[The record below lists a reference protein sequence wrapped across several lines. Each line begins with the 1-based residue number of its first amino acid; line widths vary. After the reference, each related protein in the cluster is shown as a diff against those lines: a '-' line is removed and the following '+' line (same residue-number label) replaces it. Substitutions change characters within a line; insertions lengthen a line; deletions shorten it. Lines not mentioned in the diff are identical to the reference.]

1 MSENI
6 RNCCIKGKDC
16 TKCGYCDKAYEYEFD
31 GMNFVKCQ
39 FICYNFC
46 FVNIENQD
54 VNSIVNILDMELE
67 QIHNT
72 K

>member
-1 MSENI
+1 
-6 RNCCIKGKDC
+6 
-16 TKCGYCDKAYEYEFD
+16 
-31 GMNFVKCQ
+31 MNFVKCQ